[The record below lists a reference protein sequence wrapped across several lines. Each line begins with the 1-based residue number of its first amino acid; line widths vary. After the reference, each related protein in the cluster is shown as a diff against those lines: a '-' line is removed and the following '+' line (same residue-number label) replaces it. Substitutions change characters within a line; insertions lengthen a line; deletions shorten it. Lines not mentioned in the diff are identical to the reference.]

1 MYSVKVEYVN
11 GTEEIIDC
19 EGFNY
24 SPNERVFYRNVSDGS
39 KEMLS
44 MYAITKVTVSQIPE

>member
-19 EGFNY
+19 ENFNY
-24 SPNERVFYRNVSDGS
+24 SPNGKIYVANMSDGS

-44 MYAITKVTVSQIPE
+44 MHAITKVIVSQIPE